1 MKSRLPAGA
10 VVVSALLLLF
20 AVACGSED
28 EQKGVPKPRVT
39 TAGVPVAA
47 AAPTSSNPTATALA
61 PTPTQAPVTTAAA
74 QVAAAAPTSS
84 NPTAVAPTPTPAPVQ
99 SARKA
104 DDPLAPELRDTGAW
118 INSEPFSVESQLGK
132 VVLIDFWTYTCINC
146 IRTFPFLR
154 EWHEKYADEGLVIL
168 GVHTPEFEFEKVL
181 ENVQDAVERHGLEY
195 AVVQD
200 NDFGTWRAYRNRFW
214 PAKYLIDKDGYIRY
228 THFGEGAY
236 QETEDK
242 IRELLA
248 ETGADLSGIS
258 SKAEPAPGLDQGIAD
273 AGGNEG
279 LTRELYAGL
288 QRNFG
293 ALQSETTPPYVLHPE
308 YYQEPGEDVLYAD
321 SAVHQNHFMY
331 LEGLWRSTEE
341 SLVHARQTEGFAD
354 YIAIKFYATTVNGV
368 MAPLNSEAFT
378 VRLTMDD
385 APLEPNQAG
394 ADVTFD
400 ESGNSVVLVDEA
412 RMYRLV
418 QLGAYGG
425 HELRL
430 SVDSSEMELF
440 AFTFGA
446 YETGP

>member
-1 MKSRLPAGA
+1 MKTRLPAIA
-10 VVVSALLLLF
+10 VVVSAVLLLF

-28 EQKGVPKPRVT
+28 EQETVPQPRVT
-39 TAGVPVAA
+39 SDGAPVAAAAPGSSNPTAVAPKTAQAPATTAGAPVAA
-47 AAPTSSNPTATALA
+47 AAPTSSDPTAV
-61 PTPTQAPVTTAAA
+61 PVSQAPVE
-74 QVAAAAPTSS
+74 
-84 NPTAVAPTPTPAPVQ
+84 
-99 SARKA
+99 SARSD
-104 DDPLAPELRDTGAW
+104 DDPLAPELRGTGAW
-118 INSEPFSVESQLGK
+118 INSGPLTLESQRGQ
-132 VVLIDFWTYTCINC
+132 VVLIDFWTYTCVNC
-146 IRTFPFLR
+146 IRTLPFLKS
-154 EWHEKYADEGLVIL
+154 WHDKYAEEGLVIL

-181 ENVQDAVERHGLEY
+181 ANVQDAVDQFEIEY

-236 QETEDK
+236 DETEDK

-258 SKAEPAPGLDQGIAD
+258 SKPEPAPTLDGGTAD

-308 YYQEPGEDVLYAD
+308 YYQQPGEDVLYAD
-321 SAVHQNHFMY
+321 SVTHQNHFMY

-341 SLVHARQTEGFAD
+341 SLVHARQTDGFVD
-354 YIAIKFYATTVNGV
+354 YVAIKFYATTVNGV
-368 MAPLNSEAFT
+368 MAPVNSEAFT
-378 VRLTMDD
+378 VRLTIDD
-385 APLEPNQAG
+385 APLGPDQAG
-394 ADVTFD
+394 ADVIFD
-400 ESGNSVVLVDEA
+400 QSGNSVVLVDEA

-418 QLGAYGG
+418 ELDAFGG
-425 HELRL
+425 YELKL
-430 SVDSSEMELF
+430 IASSPEMELF

-446 YETGP
+446 YETGG